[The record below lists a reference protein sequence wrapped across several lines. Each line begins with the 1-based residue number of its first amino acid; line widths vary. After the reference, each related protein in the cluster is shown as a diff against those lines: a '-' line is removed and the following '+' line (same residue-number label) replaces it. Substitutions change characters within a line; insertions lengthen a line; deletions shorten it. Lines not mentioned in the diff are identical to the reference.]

1 MEQAQEYLR
10 EIQSIFKRELTAEEA
25 SKITV
30 AYDLAQ
36 ISHQG
41 QMRASGEPFFEH
53 PKEVGRI
60 LAKFN
65 MDVDTIASG
74 LLHDVCEDCGV
85 PIDVIREKFG
95 NDVARI
101 VDGVTKISN
110 LKLNEKLSKADTKS
124 IEKIETLR
132 KMLLA
137 MSTDLR
143 VIIVKLSDR
152 LHNMRTLA
160 YTSHAQQTSKAQE
173 TLKIYAPI
181 AHRLGIHTIKA
192 ELEDL
197 SFFYLYPDSYNELK
211 IRVDNKLSDRQKSIE
226 EYSNLLNA
234 ELAKHNITAKV
245 YGRSKHIYSIWD
257 KMVRKGKSFDEIYDF
272 IALRIITENQNQCYA
287 SLGIVHSLWP
297 PIPGR
302 IKDYIATPKLNGY
315 KSLHTTVITNKGEP
329 LEIQIRDWQMHQE
342 AEYGLAAHWAYKMG
356 VGHEKIKFLQNL
368 MELHKDIAQSA
379 FDLNEIESELDT
391 AETFVFTPHG
401 EIIHLPKDATPIDFA
416 YAIHTDVGNHFA
428 GSKING
434 KIVPISH
441 KLQNG
446 DVVEIIINRNFQGPS
461 MDWLKYARSART
473 KSKIKKYYRQKNEQ
487 LLIEQGK
494 DKFREIAKKLGF
506 SIEDVLLKLKE
517 SAFYLKFNIKND
529 EDLYAKLSLDDVNYV
544 TIKNYVV
551 GTEDKKQSSIKN
563 KSSSSKPTVL
573 IQGMDGVES
582 YYAKCCMPVPGDE
595 IIGVL
600 SRRGIGIHR
609 KNCKI
614 IRDVSDEK
622 VVKVSW
628 NSYDSYIFTAT
639 LNIEMKSKEVMNSIR
654 SVITA
659 ERASIEMYEM
669 ERQLN
674 SLMTKMRVKVNNVEH
689 LTRVIQKISEVNGV
703 SGVKRS

>member
-1 MEQAQEYLR
+1 M
-10 EIQSIFKRELTAEEA
+10 
-25 SKITV
+25 
-30 AYDLAQ
+30 
-36 ISHQG
+36 
-41 QMRASGEPFFEH
+41 
-53 PKEVGRI
+53 
-60 LAKFN
+60 
-65 MDVDTIASG
+65 
-74 LLHDVCEDCGV
+74 
-85 PIDVIREKFG
+85 
-95 NDVARI
+95 
-101 VDGVTKISN
+101 
-110 LKLNEKLSKADTKS
+110 
-124 IEKIETLR
+124 
-132 KMLLA
+132 
-137 MSTDLR
+137 
-143 VIIVKLSDR
+143 
-152 LHNMRTLA
+152 
-160 YTSHAQQTSKAQE
+160 
-173 TLKIYAPI
+173 
-181 AHRLGIHTIKA
+181 
-192 ELEDL
+192 
-197 SFFYLYPDSYNELK
+197 
-211 IRVDNKLSDRQKSIE
+211 RVDNKLSDRQKSIE
-226 EYSNLLNA
+226 EYSNLLND

-287 SLGIVHSLWP
+287 SLGIVHSLWS